1 VKEFQS
7 EVSLLSDNLSNADDK
22 YHEYLVDYYQY
33 FLFGFYG
40 LIMFCCVWYALSA
53 CFKSKVL
60 ANGGTCFSQLF
71 LMVLFVLCTILMI
84 ALMLSAD
91 FCMDPSDNLLQML
104 DYNSTTYQS
113 TSYYLTCSGYNPLQN
128 YVSEANY
135 YLNKLNQSVTTLLD
149 TYCQNNSYLVQVVDN
164 IGESKSLLESM
175 QDLLDCSTIRGYYD
189 SIIETGY
196 CADIFQGTYLFWL
209 AFYVAGAALCFVPWF
224 LWGFRLGQ
232 IADETVRA
240 FVDADALILSEEPY
254 VPMAEAMQVSAVV
267 GPSSPPQ
274 IKV

>member
-1 VKEFQS
+1 
-7 EVSLLSDNLSNADDK
+7 
-22 YHEYLVDYYQY
+22 
-33 FLFGFYG
+33 
-40 LIMFCCVWYALSA
+40 
-53 CFKSKVL
+53 
-60 ANGGTCFSQLF
+60 
-71 LMVLFVLCTILMI
+71 
-84 ALMLSAD
+84 MLSAD

-113 TSYYLTCSGYNPLQN
+113 TSYYLTCSGYNPLQ
-128 YVSEANY
+128 YYISKANY
-135 YLNKLNQSVTTLLD
+135 YLNLLDQSVTTLLY
-149 TYCQNNSYLVQVVDN
+149 TYCQNNSYLQQVLTD
-164 IGESKSLLESM
+164 IDDSKSLLVSM
-175 QDLLDCSTIRGYYD
+175 EGLLDCSTIRGYYD

-196 CADIFQGTYLFWL
+196 CVDIFQGTYLFWL

-240 FVDADALILSEEPY
+240 PVDADALILEDLY

-267 GPSSPPQ
+267 EPSSPPQ